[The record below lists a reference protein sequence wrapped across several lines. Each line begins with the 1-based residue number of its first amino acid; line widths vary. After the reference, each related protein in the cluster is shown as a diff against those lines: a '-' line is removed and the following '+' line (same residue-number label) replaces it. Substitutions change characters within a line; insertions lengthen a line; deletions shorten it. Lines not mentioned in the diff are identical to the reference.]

1 MMNGLQRG
9 KNEFSEEKLLSGEYK
24 VEAID
29 GNHSLHAMRN
39 PRDDERFAEREVV
52 IYSKMS
58 EEQHLLLGITE
69 IKKIP

>member
-9 KNEFSEEKLLSGEYK
+9 KWSFEEQSLCD
-24 VEAID
+24 ID

-39 PRDDERFAEREVV
+39 LRDDERFAEREVV

-58 EEQHLLLGITE
+58 EEQSLCLISLALTGIR
-69 IKKIP
+69 KLP

>member
-9 KNEFSEEKLLSGEYK
+9 KWSFIVKCLGFVDIEKDEFSEEKLLNGEYK

-39 PRDDERFAEREVV
+39 LRDDERFAEREVV
-52 IYSKMS
+52 V
-58 EEQHLLLGITE
+58 
-69 IKKIP
+69 